1 METFYILKQKT
12 YFLHFFLKSYAPSTI
27 CICKTLALVIVKN
40 TDLLR
45 KTFPKIPLLFDD
57 EDLKANDRFGVEQ
70 RWGRTDESRKTRK
83 NNPSIRT
90 IVFLKSEFH
99 INSVYFKFCVQ
110 RKLIYSTFLR
120 TIPESEGCSK
130 SSEDELDSDIGK
142 VQENKTFIN
151 YPQPHTS

>member
-1 METFYILKQKT
+1 MQ
-12 YFLHFFLKSYAPSTI
+12 
-27 CICKTLALVIVKN
+27 N

-45 KTFPKIPLLFDD
+45 KTFPKIPLLSDD
-57 EDLKANDRFGVEQ
+57 EDEGLKADDRFRVEQ
-70 RWGRTDESRKTRK
+70 SWGRTDESRKTRK

-90 IVFLKSEFH
+90 LVFLKSEFH

-110 RKLIYSTFLR
+110 RNLIYSTFLR
-120 TIPESEGCSK
+120 TIPEGCSK

>member
-1 METFYILKQKT
+1 VQ
-12 YFLHFFLKSYAPSTI
+12 
-27 CICKTLALVIVKN
+27 N

-57 EDLKANDRFGVEQ
+57 EDEGLKANDRFGVEQ

-151 YPQPHTS
+151 YPQTHTS